1 MMFKNL
7 LTVSLLNLNM
17 ISSTLCASFPPFSL
31 IAPEFDSI
39 LPFNQAIEIGFE
51 DNPPVLGLNRSIFIS
66 ATYPRET
73 EARVLYFDG
82 PLYSGGRGFCQSSTN
97 FTVHLQTDQAGRY
110 DIHWNVT
117 YSLSSDPSQA
127 QDHECGPGP
136 FTFESFVVN
145 NTYRVLDP
153 LVNQG
158 WTPDPVEQPNA
169 FTTISTASI
178 LTSVSEI
185 PSSSATTSAFF
196 GGVNG
201 ARNRS
206 TMGSWTV
213 LCMIFFMILNVTL

>member
-1 MMFKNL
+1 MYTFL
-7 LTVSLLNLNM
+7 
-17 ISSTLCASFPPFSL
+17 
-31 IAPEFDSI
+31 
-39 LPFNQAIEIGFE
+39 
-51 DNPPVLGLNRSIFIS
+51 
-66 ATYPRET
+66 
-73 EARVLYFDG
+73 
-82 PLYSGGRGFCQSSTN
+82 
-97 FTVHLQTDQAGRY
+97 RY

-145 NTYRVLDP
+145 TTYRVLDP

-178 LTSVSEI
+178 LTSVSEV
-185 PSSSATTSAFF
+185 PLSSATTSAFF

-201 ARNRS
+201 APNRS

-213 LCMIFFMILNVTL
+213 LCMIFFMISNVTLKWILWLMTNTLRSFQCKYILWSIQFDWYLFDLESDT

>member
-17 ISSTLCASFPPFSL
+17 IPSTLCASFPPFSL

-110 DIHWNVT
+110 SVFLNWLRKIYVHF
-117 YSLSSDPSQA
+117 SQIRYPLERNL
-127 QDHECGPGP
+127 QPFFRPITSPGP
-136 FTFESFVVN
+136 
-145 NTYRVLDP
+145 
-153 LVNQG
+153 
-158 WTPDPVEQPNA
+158 
-169 FTTISTASI
+169 
-178 LTSVSEI
+178 
-185 PSSSATTSAFF
+185 
-196 GGVNG
+196 
-201 ARNRS
+201 
-206 TMGSWTV
+206 
-213 LCMIFFMILNVTL
+213 